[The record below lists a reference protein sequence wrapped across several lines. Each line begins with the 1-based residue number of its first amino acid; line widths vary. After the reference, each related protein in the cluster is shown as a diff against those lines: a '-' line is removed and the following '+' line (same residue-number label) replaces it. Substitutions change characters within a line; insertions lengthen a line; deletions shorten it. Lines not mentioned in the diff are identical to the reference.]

1 MLNSAEKER
10 YDRHLTLPEFGE
22 KAQLKLKNA
31 KVLVVGA
38 GGLGSPI
45 LLYLAAV
52 GVGYIGIID
61 GDVVDVSN
69 LQRQVLFNTSDI
81 GINKAEV
88 AAIRLQL
95 QNNLIKIKYYPF
107 LLTNNNALDLF
118 SEYDVIVDGTDNFA
132 TRYLCN
138 DAAVITKKPL
148 IHGSIF
154 KFEGQVSV
162 FNYQNGPTYR
172 CLFPEPPS
180 LGSVPSCSEI
190 GVLGV
195 LPGIIGS
202 YQALETIKIITGVG
216 EPLSGKLLCINTL
229 NNSQQVLEFEK
240 DLEHSKVDQ
249 LLDNYEYFCG
259 FNALVKE
266 ISYTAAKLLLDAP
279 DYQLIDV
286 REITEYENY
295 NIGGLNLPLSTWD
308 FELSNQSKTPIFICQ
323 KGIRSKNAAQQFSE
337 HLNQHSYSIVGGIED
352 LKKN

>member
-38 GGLGSPI
+38 GGLGCPV

-52 GVGYIGIID
+52 GVGCIGIID

-81 GINKAEV
+81 GIKKAEV

-95 QNNLIKIKYYPF
+95 QNDLIKIKSYPF

-138 DAAVITKKPL
+138 DAAVISKKPL

-180 LGSVPSCSEI
+180 QGSVPSCSEI
-190 GVLGV
+190 GVLGI

-202 YQALETIKIITGVG
+202 YQALETIKVITGVG

-240 DLEHSKVDQ
+240 DPEHSKVGQ
-249 LLDNYEYFCG
+249 LLDNYERFCG
-259 FNALVKE
+259 LNALVKE

-286 REITEYENY
+286 REMTEYENY

-308 FELSNQSKTPIFICQ
+308 FEFSNQLKTPIFICQ
-323 KGIRSKNAAQQFSE
+323 KGIRSKNAAQQFSKN
-337 HLNQHSYSIVGGIED
+337 LNQHSYSIVGGIED
-352 LKKN
+352 IKKN